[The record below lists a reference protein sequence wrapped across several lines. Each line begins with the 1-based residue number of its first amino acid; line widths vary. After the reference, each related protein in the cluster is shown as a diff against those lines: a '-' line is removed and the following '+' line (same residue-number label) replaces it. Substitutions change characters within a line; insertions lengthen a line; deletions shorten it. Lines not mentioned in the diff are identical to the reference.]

1 MSSDEEDF
9 NDIYG
14 DDKPTTTD
22 EVKKDEEQKKT
33 DSGTSQLDQLAAL
46 QALSSSLNK
55 LNNPNSN
62 NSSSNNNS
70 NENSS
75 SSKQDGTANDKKE
88 GSNEE
93 TKNEKPLENTASN
106 ANANVGSA
114 APSGLPWEQLQQ
126 TMSQFQQPSSQSP
139 PAQQQIT
146 QTKEERLKADL
157 SKESCKMFIGGLNWD
172 TTEDNLRE
180 YFGKYG
186 TVTDLKIMKDP
197 ATGRSRGF
205 GFLSFEKPSSV
216 DEVVKTQHILDGKV
230 IDPKRAIPRDE
241 QDKTGKIFVGGIGP
255 DVRPKEFEEF
265 FSQWGTIIDAQLM
278 LDKDTGQSRGFGF
291 VTYDSADA
299 VDRVCQN
306 KFIDFKDRKIEIK
319 RAEPR
324 HMQQKSSNGGNNN
337 AGGNNSGNSGN
348 MNRRGGNFGNQG
360 DFNQMYQNPM
370 MGGYNPM
377 MNPQAMTDYYQKM
390 QEYYQQM
397 QKQTGMDYTQM
408 YQQQM
413 QQMAMM
419 MPGFAMPPNA
429 MTLNQP
435 QQDSNTAQGSP
446 TPSDSD
452 NNKSNDVQTIGN
464 TSNTESGSP
473 PLNLPN
479 GPKGPSSQY
488 SDDHNSGYGY
498 NRDRGD
504 RDRGDR
510 GDRNDRDYN
519 HRSGGN
525 HRRNGRGG
533 RGGGYNNRRNNGYH
547 PYNR

>member
-1 MSSDEEDF
+1 
-9 NDIYG
+9 
-14 DDKPTTTD
+14 
-22 EVKKDEEQKKT
+22 
-33 DSGTSQLDQLAAL
+33 
-46 QALSSSLNK
+46 
-55 LNNPNSN
+55 
-62 NSSSNNNS
+62 
-70 NENSS
+70 
-75 SSKQDGTANDKKE
+75 
-88 GSNEE
+88 
-93 TKNEKPLENTASN
+93 
-106 ANANVGSA
+106 
-114 APSGLPWEQLQQ
+114 
-126 TMSQFQQPSSQSP
+126 
-139 PAQQQIT
+139 
-146 QTKEERLKADL
+146 
-157 SKESCKMFIGGLNWD
+157 
-172 TTEDNLRE
+172 
-180 YFGKYG
+180 
-186 TVTDLKIMKDP
+186 
-197 ATGRSRGF
+197 
-205 GFLSFEKPSSV
+205 
-216 DEVVKTQHILDGKV
+216 
-230 IDPKRAIPRDE
+230 
-241 QDKTGKIFVGGIGP
+241 
-255 DVRPKEFEEF
+255 
-265 FSQWGTIIDAQLM
+265 M

-324 HMQQKSSNGGNNN
+324 HMQQKSSNNGGNN
-337 AGGNNSGNSGN
+337 GGNN

-435 QQDSNTAQGSP
+435 QQDSNATQGSP
-446 TPSDSD
+446 APSDSD

-464 TSNTESGSP
+464 TSNTDSGSP

-479 GPKGPSSQY
+479 GPKGPSQY
-488 SDDHNSGYGY
+488 NDDHNSGYGY

-504 RDRGDR
+504 RDRNDR
-510 GDRNDRDYN
+510 DRDYN

-533 RGGGYNNRRNNGYH
+533 RGGYNRRNNGYH